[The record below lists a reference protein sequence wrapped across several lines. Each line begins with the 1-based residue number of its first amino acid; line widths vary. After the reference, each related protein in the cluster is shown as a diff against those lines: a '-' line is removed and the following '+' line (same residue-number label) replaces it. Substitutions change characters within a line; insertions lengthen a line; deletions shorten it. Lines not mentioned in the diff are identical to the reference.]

1 MNYFKI
7 LKVKEEEL
15 ELLKKN
21 LEEITKE
28 YRKCLKD
35 KLEIGDLYNKEI
47 NNLETLNKSYEEE
60 YKKENIMGIMVLFI
74 IISVIIL
81 VLVFNLF
88 SALLYKTFLVLG
100 LINLGEIM
108 VSLKIINYV
117 SDKYKNYRE
126 ENKDIIYLQ
135 QVKVAEID
143 NKKKLIINNYQK
155 ILEDKLKLSKE
166 VDIKAR
172 ELEILKEEVLK
183 AFYPFLIHL
192 CDKGEI
198 KENLEYQEA
207 LKRIRKL

>member
-60 YKKENIMGIMVLFI
+60 YKKENIKEIMVLFI

-81 VLVFNLF
+81 MLVFNLF

-100 LINLGEIM
+100 LINFGEIM

-166 VDIKAR
+166 VDIKTR

-183 AFYPFLIHL
+183 AFYPF
-192 CDKGEI
+192 
-198 KENLEYQEA
+198 
-207 LKRIRKL
+207 